1 MGVPGG
7 GWTSIMGGS
16 SQSSARRPK
25 AALSDLFIAIER
37 GRARAAGSRR
47 DESGIPFMHDRLRCH
62 ESIGLIDFQLHRH
75 VVDEVGTLMVDAIF
89 RMTALEEPTRKMR
102 P

>member
-7 GWTSIMGGS
+7 SWTSIMGGS
-16 SQSSARRPK
+16 SRSSARRPK

-47 DESGIPFMHDRLRCH
+47 DESGLPFMHDRLRCR
-62 ESIGLIDFQLHRH
+62 ESIDFQLHRH
-75 VVDEVGTLMVDAIF
+75 VVDEVGALMVDAIF
-89 RMTALEEPTRKMR
+89 RMTALEEPT
-102 P
+102 